1 MNTLNNYNFKNK
13 KALIRVDFNVPLD
26 AKKIG
31 SGCGADKEPIIHN
44 SLCTNQFEEV
54 EKGFKNSKLNN
65 NHFAIACTQQIK
77 QFSSTSTVTPG
88 NFQNLF

>member
-1 MNTLNNYNFKNK
+1 MIVNDTEVLLCNCGKTM
-13 KALIRVDFNVPLD
+13 PLD

-77 QFSSTSTVTPG
+77 
-88 NFQNLF
+88 